1 MEKQFKCQACGHVF
15 TADTNKYVTCPNCE
29 SDNVAIENGSKKI
42 IPIIGG
48 IVGGLVVLAGVFFG
62 VKYLKDRPSED
73 TGYDTPAITTPTV
86 ENTTS
91 EETETEVPKEII
103 ENLPASVS
111 IDNTQPVYNAS
122 TGKYSIQLN
131 VTVEKIEGYTLKIE
145 AINYENG
152 ALVESSSDGKFTKLP
167 PATSAANPDGFYV
180 FRVEVYKDG
189 KVAKTDEKLIPGF
202 RKVESNIK
210 KITALEVQNL
220 INSGIT
226 AADLQKNK
234 GFASSVSVSCTNPKD
249 GYAPNNFSKLLK
261 DLHMGTITAVQV
273 SNVNYNSMNQ
283 INNITVTVT
292 WAD

>member
-62 VKYLKDRPSED
+62 VKYFKDHQSAETQYNTPDPAPDVKDNPKED
-73 TGYDTPAITTPTV
+73 IK
-86 ENTTS
+86 EI
-91 EETETEVPKEII
+91 VPPEII

>member
-29 SDNVAIENGSKKI
+29 SDNVAIDNGSKKI
-42 IPIIGG
+42 IPIVGG

-62 VKYLKDRPSED
+62 VKYLKDHSSSAE
-73 TGYDTPAITTPTV
+73 TEYDTPAPAPVV
-86 ENTTS
+86 ENTTT
-91 EETETEVPKEII
+91 EETEVPKEII

-111 IDNTQPVYNAS
+111 INNTQPVYNAS

-131 VTVEKIEGYTLKIE
+131 VTVEKIEGYTVKID
-145 AINYENG
+145 ALSYENG
-152 ALVESSSDGKFTKLP
+152 SLVESSADGKFTKLP

-180 FRVEVYKDG
+180 FRVEVHKDG
-189 KVAKTDEKLIPGF
+189 KVAKTEEKLIPGF

>member
-29 SDNVAIENGSKKI
+29 SDNVAIDNGSKKI
-42 IPIIGG
+42 IPIVGG

-62 VKYLKDRPSED
+62 VKYFKDHQSAE
-73 TGYDTPAITTPTV
+73 TVYDTPVPV
-86 ENTTS
+86 PPVDNSTS
-91 EETETEVPKEII
+91 EETVTEVPKEII

-111 IDNTQPVYNAS
+111 INNTQPVYNAS
-122 TGKYSIQLN
+122 TGKYSITLD
-131 VTVEKIEGYTLKIE
+131 VKVEKIEGYTMKIE
-145 AINYENG
+145 ALSYENG
-152 ALVESSSDGKFTKLP
+152 ALVESSADGKFTKLP

-189 KVAKTDEKLIPGF
+189 KVAKTEEKLIPGF

-234 GFASSVSVSCTNPKD
+234 SFASSVSVSCTNPKD

-283 INNITVTVT
+283 VNNITVSVT